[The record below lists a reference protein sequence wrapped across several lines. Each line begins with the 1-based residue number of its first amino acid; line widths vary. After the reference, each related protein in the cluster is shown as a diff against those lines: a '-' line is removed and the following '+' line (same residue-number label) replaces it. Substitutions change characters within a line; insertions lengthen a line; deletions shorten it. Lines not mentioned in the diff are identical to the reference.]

1 MIKIWG
7 NMCGIGF
14 STYMKYYVVDTI
26 INARERKM
34 IYIKCGLLCQS
45 VQLFIS
51 YVYSYNAWIMN
62 FYQVMHSDKKPSDLN
77 VKKSHLYRLTLSL
90 FRFYFKV
97 LIWEFSIKT
106 VFSIARLAYSSEWM
120 A

>member
-1 MIKIWG
+1 MKHSKYIRYIIKF
-7 NMCGIGF
+7 NMMTL
-14 STYMKYYVVDTI
+14 S
-26 INARERKM
+26 REDDK
-34 IYIKCGLLCQS
+34 
-45 VQLFIS
+45 
-51 YVYSYNAWIMN
+51 
-62 FYQVMHSDKKPSDLN
+62 YQVTQSDKKLKEFN